1 MAGNLQADNS
11 GNILVEFDYNNI
23 IIVDPNKTIDAQ
35 GNIAER
41 LVDQENLVMFAN
53 LEAELLPRTKL
64 AVGASPEDRIRTI
77 SIAKINF
84 LKPTKNNYMGT
95 GYYDEFTG
103 KDTTAKKGVNQPKE
117 MPVIPKNGD
126 KPYVKNTVVDQQNV
140 IDNGL
145 LGMTSIEI
153 KTSTSF
159 IPTVT
164 IRLEDVQGKAL
175 FQLGN
180 ESPYAAFFNLP
191 YPPFYLTLKGYYGQ
205 AIRYQL
211 NLETFNAS
219 FNSFS
224 GNYQVTLQLKGY
236 KFNILNEISMAQ
248 LLATPHMYSTT
259 YTQTQSPTTGEG
271 KGQAKATSVDP
282 SVAQGT
288 TSTNNVSTTVISE
301 KGYQKIVE
309 VYSEYKSK
317 LLIPPDFPELTLV
330 QLMNKLQNFINGITN
345 SYIKVDVE
353 PLTNIRNYKD
363 LLKRYFE
370 RVKGD
375 QVSWFKDYLDPKPI
389 ILENEQKVYFFKQ
402 ISDGEKADAKKELE
416 TSIIKVFND
425 ELAANPTLGS
435 KGTSPI
441 TNQITYDKILISIDA
456 SKVDWKKTVRE
467 QTGIIQPTT
476 AQTKDA
482 IFKILKTIN
491 QKTFDVKFDNGVPN
505 ITSIILPDFFV
516 FEGESRFSNLIS
528 IMEAEANKKLS
539 QTEQKLTL
547 ELASKIE
554 DKSTGIGFK
563 PTVRNITA
571 VIMASAEAFIRLMDD
586 VHTNSWNQK
595 YNPIRKN
602 AILDNPS
609 SAPGTDTTKNVKI
622 DQTTLNGDNQYAN
635 SQEPV
640 YPWPQFFVETPED
653 KKGRFQLRYI
663 ADPTVV
669 DLTQGYN
676 YVAWPE
682 VEFVE
687 EFMKGL
693 TQKLNPPIAQ
703 PPTDSESTTII
714 TNINAIEFPNSG
726 IAYVNKEQLKFF
738 YEIWERQFLSS
749 FYSGFI
755 RTTNNTDQVQDI
767 TKLNTQVDGSNIV
780 NSLGVS
786 SPYLALSLKEY
797 NFTAQ
802 NYKQYLSNFSNQ
814 GTGRSYQD
822 FIRDFFVTPYIKT
835 FTENSFS
842 ILNLNDLGK
851 NPEKLDSKY
860 IETLEKIVKQ
870 TINEPFIVDTIPFT
884 DYGWNQKNLSSSN
897 KSVNQEVYNTNK
909 VLKVIPSRSVISNFN
924 DISNYTTNRPVTN
937 FSYLNVKNPIDVL
950 SNTNLQGFYLTREP
964 KDFVPTEG
972 YIEQTVPSGPLLSK
986 LTTSI
991 LNTPYFINAIQNG
1004 VYNWRKKDQYPYVQ
1018 AAYLFVNSLPLASLR
1033 ERYKTY
1039 NNSTTTELD
1048 YIASCF
1054 KKFGAIHKMPYAWVL
1069 KMGSIWHRYK
1079 KYKESNIDILTGVWD
1094 NFDYTTNYDPIT
1106 KSKTKEYSFKTKE
1119 NTKEFSYNIVLQN
1132 EAVSGI
1138 TIQTGFYPKVINDF
1152 NVFYN
1157 GYDLYINYSNE
1168 EIQKSV
1174 NNGMVP
1180 YSLSQI
1186 NGTQQGKNF
1195 QLQAYS
1201 VLLKD
1206 QINDTL
1212 TTSNLCTPVNAT
1224 DGVEY
1229 FMVPSLGAKINQ
1241 TEYECLVNGATVID
1255 VTNNQ
1260 SMYNGSVRLLW
1271 AAPNYGYFDNSE
1283 VKMPNPDSYLTKIES
1298 ETNIPQSPLY
1308 FFIENKYTN
1317 IEEVFSV
1324 FDKTILNL
1332 FEREFL
1338 NFSKPI
1344 TDIELGIQD
1353 SPLYTSTVDIN
1364 ANYKNFQAFFRTLMK
1379 VPGNQVGTPY
1389 DKFFTDSI
1397 NNQLSG
1403 FSNKVKDFLQYDLL
1417 LKYGNPSNYKRRIFD
1432 SYLGTVVDPIAFE
1445 TYIPGSLPSLKGATT
1460 LQQSK
1465 ANYPQEWKALE
1476 TTVGFSTI
1484 AGVIYTN
1491 KGSYITDFF
1500 IDNNIRFTVNN
1511 IDLLSPII
1519 KMYATQKLKDPT
1531 ITAAQFKKELQNY
1544 IDRGNTLQDGL
1555 LNGVLIDIRAKI
1567 PEQKVSTERT
1577 IQSVIDGQQ
1586 SKIENY
1592 EVFKALNDKWIAG
1605 SDFKNKTLFEDM
1617 LFLDRASRNIG
1628 DTIVLDIFDLQN
1640 MLNSNSLNENMSV
1653 FTFLSGILIKNNFT
1667 VMPLPAYVNF
1677 YNVQDVDGVTIART
1691 EGSTDFAN
1699 NMWGTFLNVD
1709 YRASGPKMI
1718 AFYVGKPSSYLD
1730 LPKGNFRFRDDGF
1743 EMRRSSENPLIED
1756 QQGKKDWAIS
1766 NKCVGFNVDVGI
1778 RNQNVFYN
1786 FTISQDAG
1794 KATSESIQTEL
1805 NMIDQA
1811 NGRQIST
1818 QNNSLYNF
1826 YKQRSYQC
1834 TVQCLGNAL
1843 LQPTMYFNLRHVPM
1857 FNGPYMITEVSH
1869 NITPGGFETTV
1880 SGIRQSVYDLPVLDN
1895 FLQSINRNLLTK
1907 IEALTVS
1914 KKDQPN
1920 STTEASPNSSKSSN
1934 VVQKGGS
1941 VKAAPSSCGARLNP
1955 VYSRFE
1961 STNAVQT
1968 DLSIE
1973 EMKNAIVRNV
1983 ADPILQTII
1992 YCICY
1997 FRTYQGNG
2005 FVGFNNNFATLTLN
2019 ADYGARNNL
2028 FFPTTGI
2035 PQYVCLDV
2043 KSTTSTKTNT
2053 QPVAIFSDVNKF
2065 VQFMRDSLQN
2075 NVNRILEPGM
2085 GLPKYY
2091 VCFWPT
2097 SNIST
2102 TYYDQNEKT
2111 EFKQI
2116 NETFVNALNSAKSIP
2131 TPLVDVKKSGE
2142 IVRGNSTVTPTP
2154 TPTKGTTAPAVSS
2167 KIECTPTPTPSV
2179 TPTIKIITQPKTV
2192 PQTIKTEESQ
2202 PQQTG
2207 PIPLIA
2213 TYKKVLPPLY
2223 GDESITVIINPE
2235 LTDWEIISESTKW
2248 SWRAVKTVYSN
2259 NQKTEIELDH
2269 ENSETFLKN
2278 YVYNNKQGFYVDNLT
2293 IIREVESNFTEAE
2306 RKEISSISSQIKL
2319 VARSKN
2325 SITKY
2330 EQTNDPKDI
2339 IPYSYQNFNFLIVL
2353 K

>member
-23 IIVDPNKTIDAQ
+23 IIVDPNKTIDAE
-35 GNIAER
+35 GNVSER
-41 LVDQENLVMFAN
+41 LVDHENLVMYAN

-95 GYYDEFTG
+95 GYYDELTG
-103 KDTTAKKGVNQPKE
+103 KDTTTGRGVNQPKE
-117 MPVIPKNGD
+117 IPVIPKNGD
-126 KPYVKNTVVDQQNV
+126 KPYVRNTVIDEQNV

-145 LGMTSIEI
+145 LGMTSISI

-164 IRLEDVQGKAL
+164 IDLEDVQGKAL

-180 ESPYAAFFNLP
+180 NSPYAAFFNLP
-191 YPPFYLTLKGYYGQ
+191 YPPFYLTIKGYYGQ

-211 NLETFNAS
+211 NLETFNAR

-236 KFNILNEISMAQ
+236 KFNILNEISMAN

-259 YTQTQSPTTGEG
+259 YNQTQSTTTGDSD
-271 KGQAKATSVDP
+271 GQARASSTNSKTG
-282 SVAQGT
+282 QGT
-288 TSTNNVSTTVISE
+288 TSDNNVSTTVVSE
-301 KGYQKIVE
+301 RGYQKIVE

-317 LLIPPDFPELTLV
+317 LLIPLDFPELTLV

-363 LLKRYFE
+363 SLKRYFE
-370 RVKGD
+370 RVKGE
-375 QVSWFKDYLDPKPI
+375 QTSWFKDYLDPKPI
-389 ILENEQKVYFFKQ
+389 VLKDGSKVYFFKQ
-402 ISDGEKADAKKELE
+402 INDKEKDDAVKELK
-416 TSIIKVFND
+416 TDIIKVFND
-425 ELAANPTLGS
+425 DLAANPTLGT

-441 TNQITYDKILISIDA
+441 TNEITYEKIEININISD
-456 SKVDWKKTVRE
+456 VNWEKTVRE
-467 QTGIIQPTT
+467 QTGILQPTT

-482 IFKILKTIN
+482 IYKILN
-491 QKTFDVKFDNGVPN
+491 RLSSVKVELEFNNGIPSAKKVNLPKFFIFQGKKRFDN
-505 ITSIILPDFFV
+505 
-516 FEGESRFSNLIS
+516 LIAT
-528 IMEAEANKKLS
+528 MEAEANKKLS
-539 QTEQKLTL
+539 QTEQRLTL

-595 YNPIRKN
+595 YNPVRKR

-609 SAPGTDTTKNVKI
+609 SAPGSDTDKNVKVS
-622 DQTTLNGDNQYAN
+622 QTTLNGDNQYAS

-669 DLTQGYN
+669 DLTQGWN

-755 RTTNNTDQVQDI
+755 RTTNNSQQVQDI
-767 TKLNTQVDGSNIV
+767 TKLNIEVDGSNIK

-786 SPYLALSLKEY
+786 SPFLALALKEY
-797 NFTAQ
+797 KFTAQ
-802 NYKQYLSNFSNQ
+802 NYVQYLSNFSNQ

-835 FTENSFS
+835 LTENSFS
-842 ILNLNDLGK
+842 ILNLNDLGR
-851 NPEKLDSKY
+851 NPENLDSNY
-860 IETLEKIVKQ
+860 VTTLETIIKQ
-870 TINEPFIVDTIPFT
+870 TINEPFIVDTLPFT
-884 DYGWNQKNLSSSN
+884 DYGWNQTNLSFASLSKN
-897 KSVNQEVYNTNK
+897 EQVYNTNK
-909 VLKVIPSRSVISNFN
+909 VLKVLSSRSVISNFT
-924 DISNYTTNRPVTN
+924 DTYNYTTNRPVTN
-937 FSYLNVKNPIDVL
+937 FSYLKVNNPIDVI
-950 SNTNLQGFYLTREP
+950 SSTNLQAFYSTREP

-972 YIEQTVPSGPLLSK
+972 YVEQTVPNRSLPSRLS
-986 LTTSI
+986 TSI

-1004 VYNWRKKDQYPYVQ
+1004 VYNWRRRDQYPYIQ
-1018 AAYLFVNSLPLASLR
+1018 AAYLFINSLPLASLR

-1039 NNSTTTELD
+1039 DGTNTTDLD

-1054 KKFGAIHKMPYAWVL
+1054 KKFGAIHKMPYSWVL

-1106 KSKTKEYSFKTKE
+1106 KSKTKEYSFKMKE
-1119 NTKEFSYNIVLQN
+1119 NTKEDQYNIILQTEN
-1132 EAVSGI
+1132 QNGI
-1138 TIQTGFYPKVINDF
+1138 SIQTGFYPKVINDF

-1157 GYDLYINYSNE
+1157 GYDLYQSYSNE

-1180 YSLSQI
+1180 YSLSQL
-1186 NGTQQGKNF
+1186 NGTQQGK
-1195 QLQAYS
+1195 QLALKSYS

-1206 QINDTL
+1206 QIDDTVSTKDL
-1212 TTSNLCTPVNAT
+1212 CAPANTTNGT
-1224 DGVEY
+1224 EY
-1229 FMVPSLGAKINQ
+1229 FIVPSLGATINQ
-1241 TEYECLVNGATVID
+1241 TQFECFVNNATVIN
-1255 VTNNQ
+1255 VTDNQ

-1283 VKMPNPDSYLTKIES
+1283 VKMPKPDSYLTKIES
-1298 ETNIPQSPLY
+1298 ETNIAQSPLY
-1308 FFIENKYTN
+1308 FFIEDKYTN
-1317 IEEVFSV
+1317 IEEVFSI
-1324 FDKTILNL
+1324 FDKTILNN
-1332 FEREFL
+1332 FEQEFL
-1338 NFSKPI
+1338 NFCKPI
-1344 TDIELGIQD
+1344 TDIELGLD
-1353 SPLYTSTVDIN
+1353 NASLYSSTVDIN
-1364 ANYKNFQAFFRTLMK
+1364 ANFRNFQALFRILMK
-1379 VPGNQVGTPY
+1379 VQGNLPNTPY
-1389 DKFFTDSI
+1389 NNFFTNSI
-1397 NNQLSG
+1397 NNQLTG
-1403 FSNKVKDFLQYDLL
+1403 FSSKVRDFLQYDVL
-1417 LKYGNPSNYKRRIFD
+1417 LKYGNPSNYRRRIFD
-1432 SYLGTVVDPIAFE
+1432 SYLNNVVDPIQFE
-1445 TYIPGSLPSLKGATT
+1445 PYVPNSLPSARGGIT
-1460 LQQSK
+1460 LSQSK

-1476 TTVGFSTI
+1476 TEVGFSTI
-1484 AGVIYTN
+1484 PNVIYTDR
-1491 KGSYITDFF
+1491 GSYITDFF
-1500 IDNNIRFTVNN
+1500 IDNNIKFTVSN
-1511 IDLLSPII
+1511 IGLLSPII
-1519 KMYATQKLKDPT
+1519 KMYATQKLKNP
-1531 ITAAQFKKELQNY
+1531 ALNSAQFKTQLQEYLN
-1544 IDRGNTLQDGL
+1544 RGNTLQNGF
-1555 LNGVLIDIRAKI
+1555 LNGVLEKIRKDISDVNL
-1567 PEQKVSTERT
+1567 QVSQRT

-1605 SDFKNKTLFEDM
+1605 GDFKNKTLFEDI

-1640 MLNSNSLNENMSV
+1640 MLNSNSLNETMSV

-1667 VMPLPAYVNF
+1667 VMPLPAYINF
-1677 YNVQDVDGVTIART
+1677 YSAQDVDGVITPRS
-1691 EGSTDFAN
+1691 EGTLDFAN

-1709 YRASGPKMI
+1709 YRNSGPKMI
-1718 AFYVGKPSSYLD
+1718 AFYVGKTSEYLD

-1743 EMRRSSENPLIED
+1743 EMRRASENPLIED
-1756 QQGKKDWAIS
+1756 QQGKKDWAVS
-1766 NKCVGFNVDVGI
+1766 NKCVGFNVDIGT

-1786 FTISQDAG
+1786 FTISQDSG
-1794 KATSESIQTEL
+1794 KATSESIQAQL

-1818 QNNSLYNF
+1818 QNNGLYNF

-1834 TVQCLGNAL
+1834 SITCLGNAL
-1843 LQPTMYFNLRHVPM
+1843 LQPMMYFNLRHVPM
-1857 FNGPYMITEVSH
+1857 FYGPYMIMDVSH
-1869 NITPGGFETTV
+1869 VITPGTFETTV
-1880 SGIRQSVYDLPVLDN
+1880 TGIRQSVYDLPVLDN

-1914 KKDQPN
+1914 KKDQAPA
-1920 STTEASPNSSKSSN
+1920 STDASTNNTKSSL
-1934 VVQKGGS
+1934 VVQSAGS
-1941 VKAAPSSCGARLNP
+1941 VKAAPNTCESKMNP
-1955 VYSRFE
+1955 AYSVFE
-1961 STNAVQT
+1961 VGEPTETPLTPQGMR
-1968 DLSIE
+1968 D
-1973 EMKNAIVRNV
+1973 AIVRNV
-1983 ADPILQTII
+1983 SDPVLRTII

-1997 FRTYQGNG
+1997 VRTFINANNQ
-2005 FVGFNNNFATLTLN
+2005 FVGFNNNFATLPLTES
-2019 ADYGARNNL
+2019 YGARNDF
-2028 FFPTTGI
+2028 FFPN
-2035 PQYVCLDV
+2035 PKYVCLEV
-2043 KSTTSTKTNT
+2043 KNTTSTKTNT
-2053 QPVAIFSDVNKF
+2053 LPTAVFSDVDKF
-2065 VQFMRDSLQN
+2065 IRFMRDSLQA
-2075 NVNRILEPGM
+2075 NVSRILEPTM
-2085 GLPKYY
+2085 GLRKYY
-2091 VCFWPT
+2091 VCYW
-2097 SNIST
+2097 ST
-2102 TYYDQNEKT
+2102 PSVSETYYDQNIS
-2111 EFKQI
+2111 EF
-2116 NETFVNALNSAKSIP
+2116 ETVIATFDLALNSAKSVGFI
-2131 TPLVDVKKSGE
+2131 DVKRTETGE
-2142 IVRGNSTVTPTP
+2142 TVQAAPPGVTPTP
-2154 TPTKGTTAPAVSS
+2154 TPTIGTSVASVS
-2167 KIECTPTPTPSV
+2167 ITINCTPTPTPSATRPINTNA
-2179 TPTIKIITQPKTV
+2179 TPAIQ
-2192 PQTIKTEESQ
+2192 PQTVKTEESQ

-2207 PIPLIA
+2207 PVPLIA
-2213 TYKKVLPPLY
+2213 TYIKNPILG
-2223 GDESITVIINPE
+2223 GDENLTVKINPE
-2235 LTDWEIISESTKW
+2235 LKDYEIFEITQW
-2248 SWRAVKTVYSN
+2248 SWQAVKSVVSN
-2259 NQKTEIELDH
+2259 NQTTQVVVQSRINSRELDG
-2269 ENSETFLKN
+2269 NISA
-2278 YVYNNKQGFYVDNLT
+2278 NKQEFYVSDFNIINL
-2293 IIREVESNFTEAE
+2293 VEKRLDEGEN
-2306 RKEISSISSQIKL
+2306 KQISSISSNITL
-2319 VARSKN
+2319 IARSKN
-2325 SITKY
+2325 KFTKFN
-2330 EQTNDPKDI
+2330 ETKNSNDVIED
-2339 IPYSYQNFNFLIVL
+2339 SYQNFRFLIIL